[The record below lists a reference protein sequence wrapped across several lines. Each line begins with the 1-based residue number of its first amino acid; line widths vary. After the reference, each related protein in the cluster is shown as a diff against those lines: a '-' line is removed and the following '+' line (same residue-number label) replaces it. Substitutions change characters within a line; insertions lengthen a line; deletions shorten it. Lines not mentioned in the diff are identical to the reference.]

1 MNEEF
6 INVYIELMSKK
17 IEDFTKN
24 DLMMATR
31 LTLAE
36 KLIKALQ
43 QEKDNLLKEN
53 ERLNVVLNKKTSKS
67 KEEF

>member
-53 ERLNVVLNKKTSKS
+53 ERLNVALNKKTSKF